1 MSKEFK
7 KKSKNEKNFDQF
19 PWLNNNIIYVNEIK
33 FNKVTESQSFEINN
47 LIKDKKYQFNNS
59 IQLRKIRLKN

>member
-47 LIKDKKYQFNNS
+47 LIRDKKYQFNNS
-59 IQLRKIRLKN
+59 I